1 MNNYHFSHDHF
12 TKNVPHLQSVVLP
25 KLKKET
31 INILDISPV
40 EGRSTVW
47 FLENIPNSTVTVV
60 QTDKNAKTIRNME
73 HNLGYF
79 KKRVNIL
86 YGDVPS
92 CMTKLK
98 DETFDFIY
106 IDIGKDSRFTLET
119 AVLSFLHLNPRGF
132 MVFDDYTSDK
142 THAPICP
149 KQGIDAFV
157 GVYARYI
164 KVVYSSWQLVLMK
177 RSKPL
182 PQSQC
187 MSEYYHENLN
197 TI

>member
-1 MNNYHFSHDHF
+1 MTKYTFSHDHF
-12 TKNVPHLQSVVLP
+12 SNNIPHLQSVVLP
-25 KLKKET
+25 KLKKT
-31 INILDISPV
+31 DLKILDISPV

-47 FLENIPNSTVTVV
+47 FLENIPSCHVTVL
-60 QTDKNAKTIRNME
+60 QTDKNAKVLRNME
-73 HNLGYF
+73 HNLGFF
-79 KKRVNIL
+79 KQRVNIL

-92 CMTKLK
+92 SLK
-98 DETFDFIY
+98 SIKDKTYDLIY
-106 IDIGKDSRFTLET
+106 IDIGKDSKFTLEA
-119 AVLSFLHLNPRGF
+119 AVLSFINLNPKGI

-142 THAPICP
+142 THSPICP

-157 GVYARYI
+157 GIYARYI

-197 TI
+197 SI